1 MRSANLSM
9 ALQLGVLLPL
19 AALAGSCTQ
28 GKSYILVTLT
38 AEKEPIPGVASVRL
52 ALTASGVYDELTYV
66 AKPGPVLEI
75 TSLDPTT
82 MSVSFSDSFTGTATL
97 SATPLAANGAP
108 LGYGENK
115 KVQIASGRIAYATVV
130 VAKGVLPPVGDGGV
144 RDGGTGDGD
153 GGGDAGLLKCSPAST
168 TECGPNATCGVS
180 CLQSAPTSKCVAGG
194 IVQPGEVCTGEGQCA
209 SGSQCFRSSLS
220 CGVSTCRR
228 FCSTNAECGAGTCF
242 TEITC
247 GMPPIGSGVRT
258 CSQPC
263 DPRGAA
269 TTGCAMGLRCF
280 LFPGEVADCD
290 CGSPKRIASDGAI
303 CVDSGDCMT
312 GLLCVTM
319 QGASLCRPICKLS
332 ETTTCASDRWC
343 EKLLNP
349 AYEVFGAC
357 VPK

>member
-1 MRSANLSM
+1 MHSAKLSM
-9 ALQLGVLLPL
+9 ALRLSVLLPL
-19 AALAGSCTQ
+19 VALAGSCTQ

-52 ALTASGVYDELTYV
+52 ALTASGVYDELTY
-66 AKPGPVLEI
+66 ASKPGPMLEI

-97 SATPLAANGAP
+97 SATPLAANGMP

-115 KVQIASGRIAYATVV
+115 KVQISAGRIAYATVV
-130 VAKGVLPPVGDGGV
+130 VAKGALPPGDGGV
-144 RDGGTGDGD
+144 GGDAGGD

-180 CLQSAPTSKCVAGG
+180 CLQTAPTSKCVASGT
-194 IVQPGEVCTGEGQCA
+194 VQPGQVCTGEGQCA
-209 SGSQCFRSSLS
+209 PGSQCFSDS

-242 TEITC
+242 TEIEC

-269 TTGCAMGLRCF
+269 TAGCAAGLQCF
-280 LFPGEVADCD
+280 LFPGEVVDCD
-290 CGSPKRIASDGAI
+290 CGSPKRIKGDGAV

-319 QGASLCRPICKLS
+319 TMQGAAASLCRPICRLS
-332 ETTTCASDRWC
+332 EPTTCASDRVC